1 MGRIGK
7 VRKRDGRVVDFDGGK
22 IADAIYKAARAVGG
36 EDRAIAD
43 ELSEVVTLFL
53 SKHYSGETPG
63 IEDIQDMVEKVL
75 IETGHAKT
83 AKGYILYRQ
92 KRGEL
97 RDRTRVWKR
106 VEKERD
112 STDINLLVEGQA
124 MEETY
129 EWDRRRIVEAL
140 VREAQVSVDVAEE
153 VAKAVE
159 QSVLDSGLDRI
170 STPLVR
176 ELVDNELFKRGLQ
189 AKLERQA
196 VVGMPNYE
204 LERLIYSKSNE
215 NSNIAVNNPEAINL
229 AIAEHTLKQW
239 ALVKL
244 FTRDVAD
251 AHRSGAIHLHDLG
264 YPVRVYCSSHSI
276 EYLKKYGMHLGNLET
291 SSAPAKH
298 ARTLT
303 GHLNTFL
310 ASMQA
315 YYAGAL
321 GVAHINIMF
330 APYTEG
336 MSARQIRQETQHLI
350 FSSSQN
356 AFSRGGQ
363 TLFLDFNV
371 HTGIPGH
378 LRDVE
383 AIGPGGKPVLVEGD
397 KDEFVKSQIEKRV
410 ADLRK
415 LPDEEKEKAAYD
427 AIFDERNYVTQ
438 LEDGGWARTYGSF
451 EEEAARFTRAML
463 EVWRDG
469 DQDGTL
475 FAFPKCDF
483 HVSAETFTSR
493 REEEL
498 LELACEVASGNGVP
512 YFIFDRD
519 AVVLS
524 ACCRLRTKVED
535 KYLLKHPESLRFCG
549 FQNVTINLPQCAY
562 RAGKGNVAALVAEIE
577 KSMDVA
583 MKAHLQKKSFIK
595 MLMSSREM
603 PLWEV
608 GKTALDGR
616 PYIDLDKATYIIGLI
631 GLNECVQ
638 HIFGEELHESKTVL
652 MESLK
657 IIAQMNMKAKELG
670 VKYGLKV
677 TLEES
682 PAESAAR
689 RLAKVDFK
697 RFPESRPLMRGDVES
712 GDIYYTNS
720 VHLRPDAPVDLVTRI
735 EMQSKFHSLIESG
748 AIIHAFVGERSPS
761 AGAIKS
767 LVKKTW
773 QKTQAAQL
781 TISPEFTICGSCRKM
796 TSGLKSHC
804 PHCGK
809 SDIEARTVSEVDVGP
824 GDRAWERFER
834 LLVKA
839 GEA

>member
-1 MGRIGK
+1 MGRMAK
-7 VRKRDGRVVDFDGGK
+7 VRKRDGRVVDFKSRK
-22 IADAIYKAARAVGG
+22 IADAIYKAARAIGG
-36 EDRAIAD
+36 EDRALAD
-43 ELSEVVTLFL
+43 ELAEVVTLFL
-53 SKHYSGETPG
+53 DKHYSGDTPG

-83 AKGYILYRQ
+83 AKAYILYRQ
-92 KRGEL
+92 KRAEL
-97 RDRTRVWKR
+97 RERTRVWKR
-106 VEKERD
+106 VEKRD
-112 STDINLLVEGQA
+112 STDINLLVEGQTL
-124 MEETY
+124 EETFD
-129 EWDRRRIVEAL
+129 WDRRRIVEAL
-140 VREAQVSVDVAEE
+140 VKEAQVSIDTAEE

-170 STPLVR
+170 STPLIR

-239 ALVKL
+239 ALAKL

-251 AHRSGAIHLHDLG
+251 AHRSGAVHLHDLG

-276 EYLKKYGMHLGNLET
+276 EYLKKYGLHLGNMET

-321 GVAHINIMF
+321 GVAHINIMY

-336 MSARQIRQETQHLI
+336 MSDRDIRQEAQHLI

-363 TLFLDFNV
+363 TLFLDFNI

-383 AIGPGGKPVLVEGD
+383 AIGPGGKPVPVPGD
-397 KDEFVKSQIEKRV
+397 KDEFVREQIDKRI
-410 ADLRK
+410 ADIVK
-415 LPDEEKEKAAYD
+415 MPDPEKEKAEYD
-427 AIFDERNYVTQ
+427 AIFDERNYVCRN
-438 LEDGGWARTYGSF
+438 EDEGWVRTYGSF
-451 EEEAARFTRAML
+451 EEEAARFTGAML
-463 EVWRDG
+463 EVWREG
-469 DQDGTL
+469 DENHNL
-475 FAFPKCDF
+475 FPFPKCDF
-483 HVSAETFTSR
+483 HISAETFNSR

-498 LELACEVASGNGVP
+498 LDLACDVASDNGIP

-535 KYLLKHPESLRFCG
+535 GYLLKHPESLRFCG

-562 RAGKGNVAALVAEIE
+562 RAGKDNTAGLLAEID
-577 KSMDVA
+577 KTMDIA
-583 MKAHLQKKSFIK
+583 MKAHCQKKKFIK

-608 GKTALDGR
+608 GKVALDGR
-616 PYIDLDKATYIIGLI
+616 PYIDLDEATYIIGLI
-631 GLNECVQ
+631 GLNECLM
-638 HIFGEELHESKTVL
+638 HTLGSELHESQSVL
-652 MESLK
+652 LEGLK
-657 IIAQMNMKAKELG
+657 IVAYMNMKAKELG
-670 VKYGLKV
+670 EKYGLKV

-697 RFPESRPLMRGDVES
+697 RFPESRELMRGDPETE
-712 GDIYYTNS
+712 DIYYTNS
-720 VHLRPDAPVDLVTRI
+720 VHIRPDAPVDLVKRI

-748 AIIHAFVGERSPS
+748 AMIHAFVGERRPSP
-761 AGAIKS
+761 GAIKG
-767 LVKKTW
+767 LVRKTW

-781 TISPEFTICGSCRKM
+781 TISPEFTICGACRKM
-796 TSGLKSHC
+796 TTGLKSRC

-809 SDIEARTVSEVDVGP
+809 TDIEARTVAEVDIGP
-824 GDRAWERFER
+824 GDRALERFER
-834 LLVKA
+834 LLARA
-839 GEA
+839 GAV

>member
-1 MGRIGK
+1 MGRIAK
-7 VRKRDGRVVDFDGGK
+7 VRKRDGRVVDFDGRK

-36 EDRAIAD
+36 EDRAIAN
-43 ELSEVVTLFL
+43 ELSEVVKLFL

-83 AKGYILYRQ
+83 AKAYIIYRQ

-97 RDRTRVWKR
+97 RERTRVWKR
-106 VEKERD
+106 VEKRD

-140 VREAQVSVDVAEE
+140 VREAQVSVDIAEE

-276 EYLKKYGMHLGNLET
+276 EYLKKYGLHLGNMET

-303 GHLNTFL
+303 GHLNTFH

-336 MSARQIRQETQHLI
+336 MSAKQVRQEAQHLI

-383 AIGPGGKPVLVEGD
+383 AIGAGGKPVLVEGD
-397 KDEFVKSQIEKRV
+397 KDAFVKSQIEKRV

-415 LPDEEKEKAAYD
+415 LPDKEKEPDAHD
-427 AIFDERNYVTQ
+427 AIFDERNYVIQ

-451 EEEAARFTRAML
+451 EEEAARFTKAML

-469 DQDGTL
+469 DEHGNL
-475 FAFPKCDF
+475 FPFPKCDF
-483 HVSAETFTSR
+483 HVSAETFASR

-562 RAGKGNVAALVAEIE
+562 RAGKGNVAALVSEIE

-583 MKAHLQKKSFIK
+583 MKAHRQKKNFIK

-670 VKYGLKV
+670 AKHGLKV

-689 RLAKVDFK
+689 RLAKVDLK
-697 RFPESRPLMRGDVES
+697 RIPESRQLMRGDVES

-748 AIIHAFVGERSPS
+748 AMIHAFVGERRPS

-773 QKTQAAQL
+773 QKTQAAQI

-834 LLVKA
+834 LLVRA
-839 GEA
+839 GEV